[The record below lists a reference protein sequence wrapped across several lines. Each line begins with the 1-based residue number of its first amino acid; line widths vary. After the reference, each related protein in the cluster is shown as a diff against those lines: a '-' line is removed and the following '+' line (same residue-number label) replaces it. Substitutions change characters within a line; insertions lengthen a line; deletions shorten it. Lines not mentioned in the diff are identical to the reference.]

1 MNFKNQESTL
11 IRDLYVSRNNLIKY
25 LKIQNYNTTDYESF
39 TINEIN
45 AMNQGNDITSQL
57 NFEIEHNEDPERK
70 CSIIYMLKSSIK
82 QSTLENTVLDYY
94 EENDSNKCTLVIV
107 TLNTI
112 NDSVQKVIKQL
123 WKKYNEYVA
132 IFDIPGLL
140 FNILEHSFVPKHTKL
155 NDEEKKEIYSK
166 FNIKDDS
173 QVPEISIFDPVAK
186 TMLLRPGE
194 LCEIIRHDKISF
206 ENKFYRV
213 CVI

>member
-1 MNFKNQESTL
+1 
-11 IRDLYVSRNNLIKY
+11 
-25 LKIQNYNTTDYESF
+25 
-39 TINEIN
+39 
-45 AMNQGNDITSQL
+45 
-57 NFEIEHNEDPERK
+57 
-70 CSIIYMLKSSIK
+70 MLKSSIK

-94 EENDSNKCTLVIV
+94 DENDSEHSTLIIV
-107 TLNTI
+107 TLNPI

-123 WKKYNEYVA
+123 WKKYKEYVA
-132 IFDIPGLL
+132 IFDIPSLL

-155 NDEEKKEIYSK
+155 TNEQKKEIYSK

-213 CVI
+213 CVV